1 MVGVYFAARAAD
13 KGLKIY
19 KTMQRKRFYPS
30 LGTYCVLLAGLE
42 KLGRVSKAET
52 YRKEKKSL
60 QKDAY
65 FRESIPIEEKIC
77 DLLFAKDVVS

>member
-60 QKDAY
+60 AAY
-65 FRESIPIEEKIC
+65 FREAIPIKGKTC
-77 DLLFAKDVVS
+77 DLLFARDMVSC